1 MNDLL
6 IVALA
11 GLAAGLM
18 NTVVGGGTLITYP
31 TLLALGLPPLTANV
45 TSAVGVFPGSLAGA
59 WAYRRTLLDPRNRAQ
74 AVRSLIGIT
83 IGVAIGLPLLLLFPP
98 TVFGHVSPWLILGA
112 GLLTV
117 AQPWIRSRVAEH
129 TQRPRHHALVFWI
142 GVIAAGIYL
151 AYFGGATGV
160 ILLAVFLYTTT
171 HDLQVAN
178 ALKNLNSGTGNGIA
192 AIVFLFLAPV
202 QIGLS
207 IAIAVGSIIGGVIG
221 ARFAQRLSP
230 RVFRVLIGVIAV
242 IATLT
247 AFRG

>member
-1 MNDLL
+1 MTDLL
-6 IVALA
+6 IALVS
-11 GLAAGLM
+11 GFAAGLT

-59 WAYRRTLLDPRNRAQ
+59 WTYRRTLLAPGIRVIALRSVI
-74 AVRSLIGIT
+74 AVT
-83 IGVAIGLPLLLLFPP
+83 IGVAIGIPLLLMFPP
-98 TVFGHVSPWLILGA
+98 EVFGKVSPWLIIGA
-112 GLLTV
+112 GALTV
-117 AQPWIRSRVAEH
+117 LQPWIRSQVAEH
-129 TQRPRHHALVFWI
+129 THRPRHHVIVFWV
-142 GVIAAGIYL
+142 GVILAGIYL

-171 HDLQVAN
+171 HDLQTAN

-202 QIGLS
+202 RIPLS
-207 IAIAVGSIIGGVIG
+207 IAIAIGSIAGGLIG

-230 RVFRVLIGVIAV
+230 TVFRVLIGVIAV
-242 IATLT
+242 VAAVSVLL
-247 AFRG
+247 G